1 MGSHLT
7 WFLILGRSNVM
18 WGSCYS
24 EYQNLAYNKCPVYSK
39 YQVLHFKI
47 DEFLLQEYHVTWDI
61 PLEIMLALSSDEAGT
76 TCSI

>member
-7 WFLILGRSNVM
+7 WFFILGRSNG
-18 WGSCYS
+18 GSCYR
-24 EYQNLAYNKCPVYSK
+24 EHQNFAYNKCPAYSK
-39 YQVLHFKI
+39 FQVLHFKI